1 MNKGDLVRDIEEKT
15 GVTQADA
22 DNVISTM
29 FDIVESQVSKG
40 GEVSIPGY
48 IKFERKNTKARKRR
62 NPATG
67 AEMDIPAG
75 TAVKVT
81 AGSKLKKAGKGR

>member
-1 MNKGDLVRDIEEKT
+1 MNKGDLVRDIAEST

-22 DNVISTM
+22 DAVISAM
-29 FDIVESQVSKG
+29 FDIVEKQVSQGK
-40 GEVSIPGY
+40 EVSIPGY
-48 IKFERKNTKARKRR
+48 IKFERKDTKARKGR
-62 NPATG
+62 NPSTG
-67 AEMDIPAG
+67 EEMHIPAG